1 MRRIF
6 PISCCRGLDDES
18 RIPRLND
25 EGGTSAVALLG
36 EFNVNGDS

>member
-1 MRRIF
+1 
-6 PISCCRGLDDES
+6 LDDES

-25 EGGTSAVALLG
+25 EGGTIAVTLPG